1 MNFTKK
7 SLPSGSKFLNR
18 RKRKRD
24 SAEDEWAHATG
35 SVGEK
40 IQVTDILDVQD
51 RSLTFGD
58 QENIPETNYDMY
70 KEEKN
75 RVVDDMSNTA
85 QYIKFA
91 NESIKLKKDRLENFN
106 EKQKKF
112 QEEVDSLKTR
122 KLKTR
127 EELNNTKYKEIQ
139 SSDIK
144 RALEFLEKDKK
155 QIKQKIEHFSVQL
168 NHAKTDLV
176 EKDNQI
182 KEMNTE
188 LEMMNK
194 RESIQNQKQETEAD
208 PIEIIKGKIAS
219 LADSQDKK
227 RILDEVNSLLSQLKS
242 KKLDKIL

>member
-1 MNFTKK
+1 MA
-7 SLPSGSKFLNR
+7 SGSKFLNR

-35 SVGEK
+35 TGGNIEVK
-40 IQVTDILDVQD
+40 DILDVQD

-70 KEEKN
+70 KEEKE
-75 RVVDDMSNTA
+75 RVIDDMTNTA

-91 NESIKLKKDRLENFN
+91 NESIKLKKDRLETFN
-106 EKQKKF
+106 EKQRKF
-112 QEEVDSLKTR
+112 QEEVDSLKAK

-127 EELNNTKYKEIQ
+127 EELNNTKFKEIQ

-155 QIKQKIEHFSVQL
+155 QIKQKIEHFSTQL
-168 NHAKTDLV
+168 SHAKTDLV
-176 EKDNQI
+176 EKYKQI
-182 KEMNTE
+182 EEVKAE
-188 LEMMNK
+188 LDMLKK
-194 RESIQNQKQETEAD
+194 RENAQKQNQVTESD
-208 PIEIIKGKIAS
+208 PIEMIKSKIAS

-242 KKLDKIL
+242 KKLEKIL